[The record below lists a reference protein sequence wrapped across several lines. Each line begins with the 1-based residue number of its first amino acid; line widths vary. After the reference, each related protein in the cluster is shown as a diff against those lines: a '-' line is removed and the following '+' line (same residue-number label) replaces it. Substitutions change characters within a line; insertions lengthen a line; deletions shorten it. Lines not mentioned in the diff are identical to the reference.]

1 MDLDYIQRYE
11 FAGEQYGGLPLRN
24 LFQNSDSALQTGGG
38 NPFLHLAIPGGLV
51 YNPDHNYESACIQEE
66 DPAEIG
72 VKEDFDSLLDL
83 VTFAKPAKNITV
95 KHKSVKP
102 GKRTRTAL
110 KN

>member
-24 LFQNSDSALQTGGG
+24 LFQNSDPALQTGGG

-51 YNPDHNYESACIQEE
+51 YYPRDGYSCIQEE

-102 GKRTRTAL
+102 GKRTRTTL